1 MTKVKGKGKLFL
13 PKKQAAA
20 AVGQIRLAHYYQ
32 EILAERGLNVA
43 QVLLTLDD
51 SEDRKRYLNARNTL
65 NTLLDIGAV
74 PVISRQKPVVFRRR
88 GKQIQ

>member
-1 MTKVKGKGKLFL
+1 MSAS
-13 PKKQAAA
+13 AANT
-20 AVGQIRLAHYYQ
+20 
-32 EILAERGLNVA
+32 GLNVA

-74 PVISRQKPVVFRRR
+74 PVISESIFGAAEIKAFIPDR
-88 GKQIQ
+88 